1 MPDQKILWTR
11 RYRSVSTRR
20 LFVFLIAEFIFETPT
35 VINDCYIYLTIVVNI
50 VTVLT
55 IFTLV
60 LFVFIC

>member
-11 RYRSVSTRR
+11 RYRSVSTRS
-20 LFVFLIAEFIFETPT
+20 LFVLLIAEFTFETPT
-35 VINDCYIYLTIVVNI
+35 LINYCYIYLTIVVNI